1 MLIAAALVIP
11 TIIIEAAGAGEPL
24 KTLAVVLNY
33 AIWIAFLVE
42 AVVMVSVTQEKR
54 RWVLE
59 HPWK

>member
-1 MLIAAALVIP
+1 MLVAAALVIP
-11 TIIIEAAGAGEPL
+11 TIIIEDAGSGEPL

-54 RWVLE
+54 LWVLE